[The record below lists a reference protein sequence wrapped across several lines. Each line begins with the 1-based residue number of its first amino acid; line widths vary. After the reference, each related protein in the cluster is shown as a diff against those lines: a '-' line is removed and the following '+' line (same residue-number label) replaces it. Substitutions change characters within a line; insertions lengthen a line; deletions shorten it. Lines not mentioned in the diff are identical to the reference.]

1 MVTKDTEQTITG
13 KKTMS
18 ANNPL
23 AFKNGNNAGEYA
35 INTVSN
41 QDLALTYK
49 GTDAGTSKE
58 IFKINS
64 GGTMFTSLS
73 TIAPYTAGALNLG
86 YGNTYPLGTVSAQ
99 YLSDG
104 ITTKSMTEVLNA
116 QSNPNAQSN
125 LYIHCVRIPNTPYGM
140 STIINIINR
149 TDGQFEFSTL
159 RNYIAACQALPVA
172 IIPESNTDG
181 TIMVGGTIRVHPN
194 YPDNLIITG
203 YNCTTSESMLE
214 NVQSTWPVNDDVVRI

>member
-41 QDLALTYK
+41 QDLTLTYK
-49 GTDAGTSKE
+49 GTDAGTPQQV
-58 IFKINS
+58 FKINS

-73 TIAPYTAGALNLG
+73 TIAPSTAGALNLG
-86 YGNTYPLGTVSAQ
+86 YGNIYPLGTVSAQ

-104 ITTKSMTEVLNA
+104 STTKSMTEVLA
-116 QSNPNAQSN
+116 SGSSS
-125 LYIHCVRIPNTPYGM
+125 LYNHYIRISGTPAGM
-140 STIINIINR
+140 TTIINIINK

-159 RNYIAACQALPVA
+159 HDYIAALPAGCQALPVMILPETNTESPT
-172 IIPESNTDG
+172 II
-181 TIMVGGTIRVHPN
+181 GGIIRIHPN
-194 YPDNLIITG
+194 YPDNLIVSC
-203 YNCTTSESMLE
+203 YNYSTSESMLDDI
-214 NVQSTWPVNDDVVRI
+214 QSN